1 MSEYVPSLCLH
12 VLKQP
17 WVVLLLACTFCLLL
31 ASSRSLLLPV
41 LALTLLLAV
50 GRQLLGSCWS
60 AYIERCLAD
69 DLRDIRATYMQSARS
84 RFWVA
89 EADDRVVGTA
99 AVLPARAGRRELAL
113 KRVSVRK
120 DYRGLGIA
128 TALCRTAVAFARQQ
142 QGCGA
147 LVLNTLMVQR
157 EARGLYERLG
167 FRRDRRYVL
176 PTLYGRLANCTVTEY
191 RYELPAP
198 R

>member
-1 MSEYVPSLCLH
+1 MADYRIRAYRDEDYEAVREVFAAGMSEYVPSLCLH

-84 RFWVA
+84 RFWLRFA
-89 EADDRVVGTA
+89 QARGYGAVVLYTSVVQTA
-99 AVLPARAGRRELAL
+99 A
-113 KRVSVRK
+113 
-120 DYRGLGIA
+120 
-128 TALCRTAVAFARQQ
+128 
-142 QGCGA
+142 
-147 LVLNTLMVQR
+147 QR
-157 EARGLYERLG
+157 LYEGQG
-167 FRRDRRYVL
+167 FRRVGAFSPSLLASLLHFQVL
-176 PTLYGRLANCTVTEY
+176 HY
-191 RYELPAP
+191 RCELPAAP
-198 R
+198 PPAP